1 MVNIQERTAR
11 RVHKVASTA
20 ATHLGRLLPSSLCVC
35 SSGGV
40 LSGRTSNIRL
50 GFETHEQPHDL
61 GQAAGELEPQAG
73 QCRRATRLVH
83 LVLDQAL
90 VRLFIE
96 RVWR

>member
-1 MVNIQERTAR
+1 MQERTAR
-11 RVHKVASTA
+11 REHKVASTA
-20 ATHLGRLLPSSLCVC
+20 VTHLGRLLPSSLCVC
-35 SSGGV
+35 SVWGV
-40 LSGRTSNIRL
+40 LSGRTTIRL

-61 GQAAGELEPQAG
+61 GQAASELEPQAG
-73 QCRRATRLVH
+73 QCGRATRLVH